1 MSLNESHLAY
11 TSTLHRNPRA
21 ASLPTQLP
29 TSSSSDANS
38 SILHQIPSLPIHKRT
53 NIVVLSGPNQNDLI
67 SDGQE
72 SVRLTAFQNLEWW
85 HPRLFSTA
93 MFSIATVMALLR
105 MLPYAVVSD
114 VIGPLQISMG
124 SMISK
129 TVHFFF
135 VLTVVMLSIAVGM
148 TYIYSYYNAAEYHV
162 CISRQGQ
169 EDCSTGELAK

>member
-1 MSLNESHLAY
+1 MSLNGSHLAH
-11 TSTLHRNPRA
+11 TSTLHRNSRA
-21 ASLPTQLP
+21 ASLPTQLS
-29 TSSSSDANS
+29 TSSLDTNA
-38 SILHQIPSLPIHKRT
+38 SILHRIPSLPIHKRT
-53 NIVVLSGPNQNDLI
+53 NIVILSGPNQNDLI
-67 SDGQE
+67 TDDQE
-72 SVRLTAFQNLEWW
+72 SGSLTAFQNLKWW

-93 MFSIATVMALLR
+93 LFSIATVMALLR

-135 VLTVVMLSIAVGM
+135 VLTVVMLSFAVGM
-148 TYIYSYYNAAEYHV
+148 TYIYSYYNAAEYHI

-169 EDCSTGELAK
+169 QDCNMGTLAK